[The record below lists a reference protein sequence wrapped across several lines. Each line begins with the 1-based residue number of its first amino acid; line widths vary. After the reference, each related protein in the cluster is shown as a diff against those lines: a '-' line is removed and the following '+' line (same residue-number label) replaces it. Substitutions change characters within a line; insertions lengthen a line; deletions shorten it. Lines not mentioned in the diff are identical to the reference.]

1 MNSVGVQWNEVYQ
14 YVIRCLAK
22 KFSTSVGEGGGRV
35 DDTCFFRSVQKCLS
49 SNLDL
54 YYSVIEITEKIR
66 GEVTKNGDMF

>member
-22 KFSTSVGEGGGRV
+22 KFSTSGGGV
-35 DDTCFFRSVQKCLS
+35 DDMCFFRSVQKCLS

>member
-14 YVIRCLAK
+14 YVIRFGK
-22 KFSTSVGEGGGRV
+22 EVFHVGGV
-35 DDTCFFRSVQKCLS
+35 DDMCFFRSVQKCLS

-66 GEVTKNGDMF
+66 GEVTKNGDIF